1 MKNKEV
7 KKVTV
12 ELDDGSKLEFTG
24 EVVMFAE
31 DEMSETEK
39 LFKGNDYKKMCGVVQ
54 CSPSFLVKVVD
65 SALDTL
71 EEKNPSLAVA
81 AMMKHLDDAKLMAVL
96 ADILG

>member
-12 ELDDGSKLEFTG
+12 ELDDGGKLEFTG

-31 DEMSETEK
+31 DEMSGTEK

-54 CSPSFLVKVVD
+54 CSPSFLVTVVD

-71 EEKNPSLAVA
+71 EEKNPGLAVA
-81 AMMKHLDDAKLMAVL
+81 VMMKHLDDAKLMAVL